1 MRKNHENGR
10 SKIIGCGERTGV
22 IRRKV
27 LDLPPPLIAPGP
39 GVNGIVRVLLA
50 PLRGTFARSVAI
62 LSSAALIQNAL
73 VLATS
78 PILSRLFS
86 PEEFGVAGL
95 LYAFAAI
102 PTVAST
108 GHYFL
113 AIMQT
118 RKRVESVNIIVL
130 SWLIVLSMSFLAS
143 VIVTIIYYGPDI
155 LGGFGGQLG
164 GNIFFI
170 PAFMLL
176 EACRTVGRIWEVR
189 HADYRSLFRNRMIE
203 TIGMIISQITAGL
216 AGIGAIGLIG
226 GRLLGVTAS
235 AFDLFYT
242 FARDIGGSG
251 RKSVRLG
258 KLKQVARR
266 HWRFPAYQ
274 TPAELLGCFCRQMP
288 PILLANYFS
297 VEAVGLYWIA
307 NRLLERPTQLFGA
320 DMNRV
325 FVQRVAE
332 ERNRARDPTGLF
344 VKTTLVM
351 AALSLPPFLLV
362 IAFGPELFSLLFG
375 GRWHQAGEY
384 GRWMSLF
391 SFATLCAL
399 PARSMAT
406 VYGLQRVYVIVESVR
421 ALLGAAFMAAAAELT
436 NDDVTAMAAFSVL
449 QLAVIAIFV
458 LVAPILVRKRMLLEN
473 TPA

>member
-1 MRKNHENGR
+1 M
-10 SKIIGCGERTGV
+10 
-22 IRRKV
+22 
-27 LDLPPPLIAPGP
+27 
-39 GVNGIVRVLLA
+39 NGIVRVLLA

-130 SWLIVLSMSFLAS
+130 SWLIVLSMSLLAS
-143 VIVTIIYYGPDI
+143 MIVIIVYYAADI
-155 LGGFGGQLG
+155 LGGFGQLG

-176 EACRTVGRIWEVR
+176 EGCRTVGRIWEVR

-216 AGIGAIGLIG
+216 AGIGAVGLIG

-251 RKSVRLG
+251 RKSVLLR

-266 HWRFPAYQ
+266 HWRFPVYQ
-274 TPAELLGCFCRQMP
+274 TPAELLSCFCRQMP
-288 PILLANYFS
+288 PILLANVFFRRS
-297 VEAVGLYWIA
+297 RGT
-307 NRLLERPTQLFGA
+307 LL
-320 DMNRV
+320 D
-325 FVQRVAE
+325 
-332 ERNRARDPTGLF
+332 
-344 VKTTLVM
+344 
-351 AALSLPPFLLV
+351 
-362 IAFGPELFSLLFG
+362 
-375 GRWHQAGEY
+375 
-384 GRWMSLF
+384 
-391 SFATLCAL
+391 C
-399 PARSMAT
+399 
-406 VYGLQRVYVIVESVR
+406 
-421 ALLGAAFMAAAAELT
+421 
-436 NDDVTAMAAFSVL
+436 
-449 QLAVIAIFV
+449 
-458 LVAPILVRKRMLLEN
+458 
-473 TPA
+473 